1 MRRNRLDG
9 GQSGGVSAAAHA
21 LPRGELV
28 LDRYRP
34 LRPLGSGGSGSVWLA
49 RDERNGLDVAL
60 KIVPRE
66 GKAAHRAER
75 EAEAATR
82 LRHERCLRAY
92 GFGSDSGH
100 VYIAYEYVGGRTLRE
115 AMRAGELRDADAIEA
130 AAQILEGLAH
140 AHSRGIVHRD
150 VKPSNVLLAGGD
162 EGVSVRLLDFGLAQ
176 FDEAET
182 LTAVG
187 DVPGTL
193 AYISPERLRGE
204 EACAGS
210 DVWAVGILLWEALA
224 GKHPFWGVPLPQ
236 MAATIEAG
244 CPPLQPE
251 RPDLPQRLLNA
262 IGHALAPEPARRP
275 PAAALARELRESL
288 ERRPQR
294 ARKSERDRVSQ
305 GAARL
310 APAAATG
317 VAAAVGASVLP
328 FYPTGGGAAIGV
340 VAAVAALRAPRA
352 ALALALAAPVLPLG
366 NHALGLA
373 LAYGAVALAVLAA
386 SWREPRAGAVFLA
399 GPTLAAVGLLA
410 LAPLAVA
417 AAVRGHAARAVQTLA
432 AVAAAA
438 VAAGLRGVELPFA
451 QEAAGPLGLDGEESA
466 AATARTLAEVVPPQL
481 ALVASALAAVAVA
494 IPFARTPWRIA
505 GLGAGLL
512 AATLLLA
519 PAAPALPLVLA
530 AWATCAAL
538 VLKHE
543 R

>member
-1 MRRNRLDG
+1 
-9 GQSGGVSAAAHA
+9 VSAAAHA

-66 GKAAHRAER
+66 GKAAQRAER
-75 EAEAATR
+75 EAEAAAR

-115 AMRAGELRDADAIEA
+115 AIRAGELTDADAIEA

-140 AHSRGIVHRD
+140 AHARGIVHRD
-150 VKPSNVLLAGGD
+150 VKPSNVLLAASD
-162 EGVSVRLLDFGLAQ
+162 EPVSVRLLDFGLAQ

-224 GKHPFWGVPLPQ
+224 GKHPFWGVPLPR

-251 RPDLPQRLLNA
+251 RPDLPKRLLNA
-262 IGHALAPEPARRP
+262 VGHALAPDPGRRP

-288 ERRPQR
+288 TRRPQR
-294 ARKSERDRVSQ
+294 STKIERDTVSQ
-305 GAARL
+305 ALVRL
-310 APAAATG
+310 APAAGAG
-317 VAAAVGASVLP
+317 VAGVVGGSALP
-328 FYPTGGGAAIGV
+328 FYPTGGAAAIGV
-340 VAAVAALRAPRA
+340 VAAVTALRSPRA
-352 ALALALAAPVLPLG
+352 ALALALAGPVLPLG

-373 LAYGAVALAVLAA
+373 LVYAAVAVAVLAA

-399 GPTLAAVGLLA
+399 GPALGAVGLAA

-417 AAVRGHAARAVQTLA
+417 AAVRGHVARAVQTLA

-451 QEAAGPLGLDGEESA
+451 HAVAGPLGLAGEEGV
-466 AATARTLAEVVPPQL
+466 AATARTLADAVPPELGL
-481 ALVASALAAVAVA
+481 AAAALAAAAVA

-505 GLGAGLL
+505 GLGAALL

-530 AWATCAAL
+530 AWATCVVLAAAPGGL
-538 VLKHE
+538 
-543 R
+543 RRAARDA